1 MEQKIVRTAH
11 TMKVKAMV
19 KQKLFSI
26 NNGTYWVT
34 NARGKCYQVYI
45 GRGVK
50 RSHLKKGMTVEIGFH
65 NHKGYIEEVC

>member
-1 MEQKIVRTAH
+1 MGRIVTAAH

-19 KQKLFSI
+19 KQKLFAI
-26 NNGTYWVT
+26 NCDSYWVS
-34 NARGKCYQVYI
+34 NARGKVYQVYM

-50 RSHLKKGMTVEIGFH
+50 RSQLKPGMTVEIGFH